1 MRLLIGAMFLAVAC
15 TSAPAASPTIPPDDL
30 PDAVSILSVEY
41 HEAYRLLPLDD
52 AHSRERIDGE
62 FANFDLAA
70 WQALE
75 WDPEGYETVPQ
86 PLNVAG
92 VLPMLQ
98 SAAGRSE
105 DRQWVADRIRPL
117 DHDAADKF
125 LAAKNVFE
133 LTDILEELVD
143 EHGYYREVEEISL
156 RFGGMKAGHSQ
167 EFIELD
173 VQKYFARMDYHDAH
187 AELGFKEQTVR
198 ENEISI
204 CVLLMELV
212 VGADPFTTIVDGR
225 CDIDRALDMAKTPTS
240 RSAKSHGRVI
250 TGSGRVA

>member
-1 MRLLIGAMFLAVAC
+1 MKGIIAIRIIFIVAALVVVAAC
-15 TSAPAASPTIPPDDL
+15 QQTTDPASESSDRQADL
-30 PDAVSILSVEY
+30 PDAVSILSDKY
-41 HEAYRLLPLDD
+41 HEAYRLLPSDD
-52 AHSRERIDGE
+52 HSRERIEGE
-62 FANFDLAA
+62 FADFDLAA

-75 WDPEGYETVPQ
+75 WNAKGYETVPQ

-98 SAAGRSE
+98 SAAGRPE
-105 DRQWVADRIRPL
+105 DRQWVADRIRSIDPN
-117 DHDAADKF
+117 AADRF
-125 LAAKNVFE
+125 LAGKNVFE
-133 LTDILEELVD
+133 LIDILKELVE

-212 VGADPFTTIVDGR
+212 VGADPFTTIVGGR
-225 CDIDRALDMAKTPTS
+225 CDIDRALDMAKSPTS
-240 RSAKSHGRVI
+240 
-250 TGSGRVA
+250 